1 MTVGNRV
8 SERQAGGVVAAAW
21 AAPLLIAGFITLPAR
36 FAAIGPPSLDASWV
50 WIVNRAA
57 ADGLVW
63 GRDLV
68 FTYGPLAW
76 ILEPLDVGVHLVVA
90 NLIRAA
96 LHATVVAVW
105 VRQVIRPE
113 RRVSAVVVPLLLV
126 AAWVFQPTA
135 EAWVTLAVLV
145 VLHAVVDAR
154 HREATAV
161 AAAVAAVTP
170 FLKLSLGVA
179 AGVIGVGLAAW
190 CALDRSRR
198 QVLPTLL
205 AGALTG
211 FVIAAAWLLRSPWT
225 IRDWARL
232 SLEMTSGYSE
242 AASLIGDPAPV
253 AVGLAVTAALAVAAV
268 VWRRVP
274 SVGPFLAVAAV
285 VTVLMFRFAFVR
297 QDASHQEQ
305 FVPWVLLVLTALAA
319 IAPRGRDAIVT
330 AAVAVVVTL
339 ASLVSGLAPAPPLSM
354 AAWSASRGGGGGRLV
369 ASFVDLGSV
378 RARLAAIGRDR
389 LEPLELPE
397 SWHARLASTPVGTL
411 PWQALWCPAN
421 GLAWSPTPTV
431 QLYAAHTAVLDR
443 WSAGRYASDTA
454 PEWILDEYV
463 PVIQR
468 HQALD
473 APATWL
479 ELWRRYEMVEAVTDE
494 PQTAL
499 LRRRP
504 APVELDIRQVGS
516 TPLRLDDPDGEP
528 VPASEHLLLAAIEL
542 SPSLTGR
549 MRRLLWRVPPV
560 YLLLEHA
567 SGHRTGYR
575 LIPDTARS
583 GVPLNRFPRDFMG
596 WRALWRGAVD
606 DPVVRF
612 GLGGPGLGAFRS
624 PVTVRWLE
632 VQRGAPPDPEPVNWP
647 SWAEA
652 RGQSAEKVTR

>member
-1 MTVGNRV
+1 M
-8 SERQAGGVVAAAW
+8 AAAAW
-21 AAPLLIAGFITLPAR
+21 AVPLLVAGFVTLPAR

-76 ILEPLDVGVHLVVA
+76 ILEPLDIGIHLVVA

-96 LHATVVAVW
+96 IHATVIAIWIRHVTRPGQRVA
-105 VRQVIRPE
+105 
-113 RRVSAVVVPLLLV
+113 AVVVPLLLV
-126 AAWVFQPTA
+126 TAWAFQPTA

-145 VLHAVVDAR
+145 LLHAAVEAR
-154 HREATAV
+154 HREAAAV
-161 AAAVAAVTP
+161 AAALAAVTP

-179 AGVIGVGLAAW
+179 AGVIGVGTAAW

-211 FVIAAAWLLRSPWT
+211 FVVAAALLLRSPWAV
-225 IRDWARL
+225 RDWARL

-242 AASLIGDPAPV
+242 AASLIGDAAPLV
-253 AVGLAVTAALAVAAV
+253 VGLVLAAALAVAAV
-268 VWRRVP
+268 RWRRLP
-274 SVGPFLAVAAV
+274 SGGPFLALAAL
-285 VTVLMFRFAFVR
+285 VTVLTFRFAFVR
-297 QDASHQEQ
+297 QDGPHQAQ
-305 FVPWVLLVLTALAA
+305 FLPWLLLVLTALAA
-319 IAPRGRDAIVT
+319 VVPRGRDAIVT
-330 AAVAVVVTL
+330 ATVAGVVALAGVASGLVPSPSLSAVARW
-339 ASLVSGLAPAPPLSM
+339 ASH
-354 AAWSASRGGGGGRLV
+354 GGGGGRLV
-369 ASFVDLGSV
+369 ANLVDLGSA
-378 RARLAAIGRDR
+378 RERLAVTGRDR
-389 LEPLELPE
+389 LEPLGLPGTWR
-397 SWHARLASTPVGTL
+397 SRLASTPVGTL

-421 GLAWSPTPTV
+421 GFAWSPTPTV
-431 QLYAAHTAVLDR
+431 QLYAAHTAALDR
-443 WSAGRYASDTA
+443 WSASHYASGDA
-454 PEWILDEYV
+454 PAWILDEYV

-468 HQALD
+468 HQVLD

-499 LRRRP
+499 LRRRSQP
-504 APVELDIRQVGS
+504 LALEIREVA
-516 TPLRLDDPDGEP
+516 TLELRLDDPDGEP

-542 SPSLTGR
+542 EPSLWGR
-549 MRRLLWRVPPV
+549 LRRLLWRVQPV

-575 LIPDTARS
+575 LIPATARS

-612 GLGGPGLGAFRS
+612 GLGGPGRSAFRD
-624 PVTVRWLE
+624 VATVRWLE
-632 VQRGAPPDPEPVNWP
+632 VERAGPPDPEPVVWP

-652 RGQSAEKVTR
+652 RGQSADQVTR

>member
-1 MTVGNRV
+1 MGNRV

-76 ILEPLDVGVHLVVA
+76 ILEPLDIGWHLVVA
-90 NLIRAA
+90 NLVGAA
-96 LHATVVAVW
+96 LHVAVLVVW
-105 VRQVIRPE
+105 IRQVTRPD
-113 RRVSAVVVPLLLV
+113 RRAAALVVPLLLL
-126 AAWVFQPTA
+126 AAWAFHPTA
-135 EAWVTLAVLV
+135 EAGFTLAALVL
-145 VLHAVVDAR
+145 LHAAVDGR

-161 AAAVAAVTP
+161 VAAVAATAP

-179 AGVIGVGLAAW
+179 VGVIGVGVTAW

-198 QVLPTLL
+198 LLLPSLV

-211 FVIAAAWLLRSPWT
+211 LVVTAAVFLRSPWT
-225 IRDWARL
+225 IRDWGRL
-232 SLEMTSGYSE
+232 SLELMSGYSE
-242 AASLIGDPAPV
+242 AASLIGGTGPLV
-253 AVGLAVTAALAVAAV
+253 VGLVVVVALVVAAV
-268 VWRRVP
+268 VWRHVP
-274 SVGPFLAVAAV
+274 SVGPFLALAAL

-297 QDASHQEQ
+297 QDTSHQAQ
-305 FVPWVLLVLTALAA
+305 FLPWVLLVLTALAA
-319 IAPRGRDAIVT
+319 VVPRGRDAIVT
-330 AAVAVVVTL
+330 AGVAGVITV
-339 ASLVSGLAPAPPLSM
+339 ASLVSGVAPTPSPSAV
-354 AAWSASRGGGGGRLV
+354 AWSAAHGGGGGRLV
-369 ASFVDLGSV
+369 ANLADLGSV
-378 RARLAAIGRDR
+378 RARLAAIGRER
-389 LEPLELPE
+389 LEPLELPA
-397 SWHARLASTPVGTL
+397 SWRAHLASTPVGTL

-494 PQTAL
+494 PQTVL

-504 APVELDIRQVGS
+504 EPVELDIRQVGS
-516 TPLRLDDPDGEP
+516 TSLRLDDPDGEP

-542 SPSLTGR
+542 SPSLPGR

-624 PVTVRWLE
+624 PVIVRWLE
-632 VQRGAPPDPEPVNWP
+632 VQRGAPPDPEPVTWP
-647 SWAEA
+647 SWADA
-652 RGQSAEKVTR
+652 HGQSAEKVTR